1 MFLELK
7 RTVMTNFKVLFFFF
21 LLSII
26 NLGDL
31 SAVFAKN
38 LTLTISLQAQFHRQ
52 KKQGVNIMTKLYYF
66 PLGLQQKVSCTLNIT
81 ASILSLRISHFFS
94 SAGGFNIFQELV
106 GGV

>member
-1 MFLELK
+1 
-7 RTVMTNFKVLFFFF
+7 
-21 LLSII
+21 
-26 NLGDL
+26 
-31 SAVFAKN
+31 
-38 LTLTISLQAQFHRQ
+38 
-52 KKQGVNIMTKLYYF
+52 MTKLYYF